1 MKNRRRIDSRSAV
14 LKIVPT
20 RVDQG
25 AQLQSTLDGCIVSTA
40 SIKVFRAVRRARNIL
55 VTDTALRIISCCLRR
70 LGEDQPSL
78 VAGFSRSN
86 R

>member
-25 AQLQSTLDGCIVSTA
+25 AQLQSTLGGCIVSTA
-40 SIKVFRAVRRARNIL
+40 SIKVFRAARRARVCFLSFFKIL
-55 VTDTALRIISCCLRR
+55 TGL
-70 LGEDQPSL
+70 LGTQ
-78 VAGFSRSN
+78 
-86 R
+86 